1 MNMSAKSKRF
11 PTVQNQSRSREDN
24 DIDPVFAS
32 LVAKTIASPTHGSW
46 IQCST
51 VFWGIFP
58 REDLR
63 SGLKFKMHTQLSIER
78 NLPQT
83 RMLRKGNYDSV
94 KSENWFLLPSKTL
107 LEKKGQAILEGF
119 SPPHSPDFD
128 NHSWEVYVR
137 GRNYKVLQSFTQYIQ
152 TVTLKYLLR
161 CDCGIGRS
169 RMTVGL

>member
-1 MNMSAKSKRF
+1 MHLGFCCRQVFHLFLMYLLPMKMMILCWLCFWQQWWWWWLFYKWLQLFWKYAAGQSTMNMTAKLKRF

-51 VFWGIFP
+51 VFWGKFP
-58 REDLR
+58 HEDLR

-94 KSENWFLLPSKTL
+94 KSENWFLLPSKTW
-107 LEKKGQAILEGF
+107 LEKRAKQF
-119 SPPHSPDFD
+119 
-128 NHSWEVYVR
+128 
-137 GRNYKVLQSFTQYIQ
+137 
-152 TVTLKYLLR
+152 
-161 CDCGIGRS
+161 
-169 RMTVGL
+169 